1 MKKSYLL
8 AFLLPFGFAC
18 NSSFKNMQTPDDV
31 YYSPAVMRVDNSHH
45 DDNNTDQRPVNNPST
60 VIVNNNYDRPYYDDN
75 YNTRR
80 RRRYYYKQAEVAES
94 GKVIVVPRTTNLGG
108 YNNNKSTNPVNPK
121 ISGVPANPTSNGHQ
135 PVRTFKKTNGTA
147 VGNVIR
153 KLVNSDLGLY
163 NTSNTPTYSNNNNN
177 NNNQSS
183 STPAQAKQAT
193 STSAP
198 VRTFG
203 KKN

>member
-31 YYSPAVMRVDNSHH
+31 YYSPAVMRTDNSHH
-45 DDNNTDQRPVNNPST
+45 DNNNVDQRPANNSST

-75 YNTRR
+75 YYTRR
-80 RRRYYYKQAEVAES
+80 RRRYYYKEAEVAES
-94 GKVIVVPRTTNLGG
+94 KKVVAVPRTTNLGG
-108 YNNNKSTNPVNPK
+108 YNNKSTTPVNPK

-135 PVRTFKKTNGTA
+135 PTRTFKKTSGTA

-153 KLVNSDLGLY
+153 KLVNSDLGL
-163 NTSNTPTYSNNNNN
+163 SNTPAYSNNN

-183 STPAQAKQAT
+183 STPAQAKPAT
-193 STSAP
+193 SANAP
-198 VRTFG
+198 TRTFG